1 MEKKRTYTKPA
12 VSVIQMSSSPHLLE
26 GSPGKTTQQRFV
38 DDDTEWEWD
47 DNGAQ

>member
-12 VSVIQMSSSPHLLE
+12 VSVIQLDSSPLLLE
-26 GSPGKTTQQRFV
+26 GSSRETIEQRFV

>member
-12 VSVIQMSSSPHLLE
+12 VSVIQLSSSPLLLE
-26 GSPGKTTQQRFV
+26 GSQGETTQQRFV
-38 DDDTEWEWD
+38 DDTGWEWD

>member
-12 VSVIQMSSSPHLLE
+12 VSVIQLSSSPLLLE
-26 GSPGKTTQQRFV
+26 GSPVETTQQRFV
-38 DDDTEWEWD
+38 DDTGWEWD